1 MSSQSLSPIGER
13 RAFYP
18 RVSRARLE
26 AAAEPTIVMR
36 MDGKERT
43 HWLADHA
50 LAVILLFWAA
60 QYSIVTAVDH
70 LAADTAILF
79 LPRALISLSGLTLS
93 LAISRLRGLIPPA
106 ATVRRL
112 LALIAFAVIGGFLQ
126 ASINYL
132 IFRGFAPEMRKQITP
147 TIYLADTVHWFWI
160 YATQLGMVFALDHSR
175 AVADRERRIAIL
187 DRTAHQAK
195 LRALRYQLNPHFMFN
210 TLNSIITLVGRGDNA
225 DAERMIEDLSDF
237 LRDTLALDPSE
248 DIRLERELELQHR
261 YLAIEAR
268 RFPRRLEVRVDIE
281 PGTASALVPS
291 LILQPLTENV
301 IRHAVATS
309 RDPILLTIE
318 AHRVAGQLRLIVT
331 NTLSSGG
338 PGAGGTKVGLAN
350 VAERLRA
357 RFDERCAFAAGP
369 QSAGGF
375 AAEIRIPFQ
384 EAS

>member
-1 MSSQSLSPIGER
+1 
-13 RAFYP
+13 
-18 RVSRARLE
+18 
-26 AAAEPTIVMR
+26 
-36 MDGKERT
+36 
-43 HWLADHA
+43 
-50 LAVILLFWAA
+50 
-60 QYSIVTAVDH
+60 
-70 LAADTAILF
+70 
-79 LPRALISLSGLTLS
+79 
-93 LAISRLRGLIPPA
+93 
-106 ATVRRL
+106 
-112 LALIAFAVIGGFLQ
+112 
-126 ASINYL
+126 L

-248 DIRLERELELQHR
+248 DIRLDRELELQQR
-261 YLAIEAR
+261 YLAIEMR
-268 RFPRRLEVRVDIE
+268 RFPRRLEVILDVE
-281 PGTASALVPS
+281 PETARALVPS

-309 RDPILLTIE
+309 RDPILLTIGARRSAE
-318 AHRVAGQLRLIVT
+318 QLHLTVR

-338 PGAGGTKVGLAN
+338 CGTGGTKVGLAN

-357 RFDERCAFAAGP
+357 RFNEHCTFAVGS
-369 QSAGGF
+369 QSGGDF
-375 AAEIRIPFQ
+375 VAEIRIPYQ